1 MTQLHALRQRG
12 IEIAIDDFGTGY
24 SSLSYLKS
32 LPIDTLKID
41 KSFIR
46 DIPDDRSDMAIAAA
60 IVAMARQLRLKTL
73 AEGVETVAQ
82 ADFLKQVGCR
92 LAQGYL
98 FSRPIPSDEVASFIE
113 RKAEPET
120 SSLLIDKG

>member
-1 MTQLHALRQRG
+1 M
-12 IEIAIDDFGTGY
+12 
-24 SSLSYLKS
+24 
-32 LPIDTLKID
+32 PIDTLKID